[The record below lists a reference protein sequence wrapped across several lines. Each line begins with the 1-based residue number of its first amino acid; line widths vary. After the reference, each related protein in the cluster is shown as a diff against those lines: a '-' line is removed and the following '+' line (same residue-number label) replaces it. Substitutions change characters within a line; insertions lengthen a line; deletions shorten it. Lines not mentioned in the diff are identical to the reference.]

1 MPDIRLVYLSCRASH
16 VTDSAVVDDI
26 VLPAMS
32 KNRRL
37 DITGCLWFDRD
48 RFLQTLEGP
57 EEAVDSV
64 YSRIEADSR
73 HNEVSLLLREPQSH
87 RLFPRWAM
95 KPVPALHADVIR
107 ELVAGFGARPQRCAV
122 EAGPKARTDSGR
134 GSGQTLHRL
143 LRMLAARAG

>member
-1 MPDIRLVYLSCRASH
+1 MYLSCRSSH

-26 VLPAMS
+26 VLPAMA

-57 EEAVDSV
+57 DESVDAV
-64 YSRIEADSR
+64 YSQIEKDRR
-73 HNEVSLLLREPQSH
+73 HEQVTLLLREPQAN

-95 KPVPALHADVIR
+95 KPVPAMRADVIR
-107 ELVAGFGARPQRCAV
+107 ELVADFGALPQRCVPEQATA
-122 EAGPKARTDSGR
+122 ETAGPGGGGAV
-134 GSGQTLHRL
+134 QTIHRL
-143 LRMLAARAG
+143 LRMLAARTG

>member
-1 MPDIRLVYLSCRASH
+1 MYLSCRAAH

-26 VLPAMS
+26 VLPAMA

-57 EEAVDSV
+57 AETVDGV
-64 YSRIEADSR
+64 FSRIGGDSR
-73 HNEVSLLLREPQSH
+73 HEQVSLLLREPQAV

-95 KPVPALHADVIR
+95 KPVPAFRSDMIR
-107 ELVAGFGARPQRCAV
+107 VMVAGFGARPHHCAPDAQPQ
-122 EAGPKARTDSGR
+122 EPPETGGAI
-134 GSGQTLHRL
+134 QTLHRL
-143 LRMLAARAG
+143 LKMLAARAG

>member
-1 MPDIRLVYLSCRASH
+1 MYLSCRASH

-26 VLPAMS
+26 VLPAMA

-57 EEAVDSV
+57 DETVDRV
-64 YSRIEADSR
+64 YSQIEADNR
-73 HNEVSLLLREPQSH
+73 HDQVSLLLREPQVN

-95 KPVPALHADVIR
+95 KPVPALRADVIR
-107 ELVAGFGARPQRCAV
+107 DLVAGFDARPQRCGP
-122 EAGPKARTDSGR
+122 EAQPAASRDEPGAIHPI
-134 GSGQTLHRL
+134 HRL

>member
-1 MPDIRLVYLSCRASH
+1 VYLSCRASH

-26 VLPAMS
+26 VLPAMT

-57 EEAVDSV
+57 DETVDRV
-64 YSRIEADSR
+64 YSQIETDGR
-73 HNEVSLLLREPQSH
+73 HDQVTLLLREPQTH

-95 KPVPALHADVIR
+95 KPVPALRADVIR
-107 ELVAGFGARPQRCAV
+107 DLVAGFGAQPQSCSPERAPA
-122 EAGPKARTDSGR
+122 ESRDTGGAIHPI
-134 GSGQTLHRL
+134 HRL